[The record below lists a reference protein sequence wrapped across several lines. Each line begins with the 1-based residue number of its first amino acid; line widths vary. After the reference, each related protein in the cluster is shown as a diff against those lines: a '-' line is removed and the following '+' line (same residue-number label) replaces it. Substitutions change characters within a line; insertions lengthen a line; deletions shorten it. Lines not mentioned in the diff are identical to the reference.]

1 MIGKT
6 ISHYEILE
14 KLGEGGMGVVYKVH
28 DTQLDRS
35 VALKFLPQH
44 FIVTDED
51 KQRFIREAKAA
62 AALNHPNIC
71 TIYSIEEHHG
81 QQFIS
86 MEYVD
91 GMTLRERSEIRGQRS
106 EVRDQA
112 SETKKPGSRNLELET
127 AIDYAIQIAE
137 ALQQAHK
144 KDIVHRD
151 IKPENIMLTEEGRIK
166 VMDFGLAKLKGM
178 DTLTKSRST
187 VGTLGYMSPEQI
199 EGGEIDHRSDIFS
212 FGVILYEMLTGQKPF
227 RGEHE
232 AAMVYSIVNEDPQ
245 PVQTFLPDA
254 PPELIH
260 ILNRSLEKDT
270 GDRYQSISDILIDL
284 KRLQKGSGQ
293 RPVSGIRE
301 SRSESGTRKKSASLP
316 IRKAGFIIASI
327 IIAGVAIWF
336 AFLSPTKDMATT
348 TQERK
353 MLVVLPFQNLG
364 DSEMDYLVDGITD
377 EVTSTLTTLSG
388 LGVIGRSS
396 AYRYRNTTKTVQEI
410 ADELGVTYIME
421 GTVRWERRQDGEIQV
436 RVNPQLIRI
445 SDATQVWAQSFDAV
459 LSGVLALQ
467 SDIATQVAGALDVTL
482 RASERRVLTTER
494 TVDPEAYEYYLR
506 GEQYYSRGYSE
517 SDYRIAI
524 NLYTTA
530 LERDPLFS
538 SAYAKLSQAYSSL
551 YWFHYDR
558 SDEVLRQS
566 ESNAR
571 RAIELAPDHAD
582 GHEALGWFYYHGLL
596 NYERALRELDKA
608 LDMQPQNA
616 NILYAIAAVKR
627 RQGNFEEARKH
638 FDAAANLNPTDPVVL
653 FNTGETYWLIR
664 DYENAMNYF
673 DRVINLAPDWPDPYY
688 YKALTF
694 VQSDGD
700 FARVRSVLRTMSEKG
715 LHRIT
720 NYADRS
726 VHLYIPLLERNYNEI
741 FAQLDANSEYTLN
754 TQFEYVPGDLMRAS
768 TYYYSGDYNRARS
781 FFQSVE
787 NPMKTM
793 VDQNPS
799 DPRLHISMGIILAGL
814 GRKDEAIR
822 HGERAVE
829 ILPLSREAY
838 RGAYLLEGL
847 AKIYTM
853 TGEHGKSIDA
863 LETLLSRPSHINHN
877 LLRLDPAWD
886 QLRNDASFQKL
897 LTKKR

>member
-14 KLGEGGMGVVYKVH
+14 KLGEGGMGIVYKSH
-28 DTQLDRS
+28 DTKLDRT
-35 VALKFLPQH
+35 VALKFLPPH
-44 FIVTDED
+44 LTANDED
-51 KQRFIREAKAA
+51 KERFIREAKAA
-62 AALNHPNIC
+62 AALNHPHIC
-71 TIYSIEEHHG
+71 TIHNVDEFDG
-81 QQFIS
+81 NQFIV

-91 GMTLRERSEIRGQRS
+91 GVTLRDKFEIGNR
-106 EVRDQA
+106 
-112 SETKKPGSRNLELET
+112 KLET
-127 AIDYAIQIAE
+127 RQPGTWNLKLGTVIDYAIQIAE

-178 DTLTKSRST
+178 ENLTKSRST

-199 EGGEIDHRSDIFS
+199 QGGEVDHRSDIFS
-212 FGVILYEMLTGQKPF
+212 FGVVLYEMLAGQKPF

-232 AAMVYSIVNEDPQ
+232 AAMVYSIVNEPPQ
-245 PVQTFLPDA
+245 PVQTYLPDA
-254 PPELIH
+254 PLELDH
-260 ILNRSLEKDT
+260 IINRVLEKDP
-270 GDRYQSISDILIDL
+270 GDRYQSIDDLLIDIRRL
-284 KRLQKGSGQ
+284 KKGSGQ
-293 RPVSGIRE
+293 RPVSGIRD
-301 SRSESGTRKKSASLP
+301 SHSISQSHKSAMVSFSP
-316 IRKAGFIIASI
+316 QKIGAIAAAIIALVI
-327 IIAGVAIWF
+327 IVWV
-336 AFLSPTKDMATT
+336 AFLAPSKDTATLT
-348 TQERK
+348 PERK

-377 EVTSTLTTLSG
+377 EVTSNLTTLSG

-396 AYRYRNTTKTVQEI
+396 AYRYKNTTKTVREI

-436 RVNPQLIRI
+436 RVNPQLIRV
-445 SDATQVWAQSFDAV
+445 SDGTQVWAQSFDAV

-482 RASERRVLTTER
+482 RASERQVLTTER
-494 TVDPEAYEYYLR
+494 TVHSEAYEYYLR
-506 GEQYYSRGYSE
+506 GVQYFSRGYAE

-524 NLYTTA
+524 NLFTTA
-530 LERDPLFS
+530 FELDPSFS
-538 SAYAKLSQAYSSL
+538 SAYARLSRAYSSL

-571 RAIELAPDHAD
+571 RAIELAPDQAD
-582 GHEALGWFYYHGLL
+582 GYEVLGWYYYHGLL
-596 NYERALRELDKA
+596 DYERALREFSKA
-608 LDMQPQNA
+608 LDIQPQNA
-616 NILYAIAAVKR
+616 NVIYGVAAVKR
-627 RQGNFEEARKH
+627 RQGNFEESRQN
-638 FDAAANLNPTDPVVL
+638 FEAASNLNPTDPVVL

-664 DYENAMNYF
+664 DYENALNYF
-673 DRVINLAPDWPDPYY
+673 DRVINLAPDWPVPYY
-688 YKALTF
+688 FKALTL

-700 FARVRSVLRTMSEKG
+700 FTRVGSVLRTMREKG

-720 NYADRS
+720 DDADRS

-741 FAQLDANSEYTLN
+741 LAQLDANPGYISN
-754 TQFEYVPGDLMRAS
+754 TQFEYVPGDLFRALI
-768 TYYYSGDYNRARS
+768 YYYSGDHNRARS
-781 FFQSVE
+781 FFKSVE

-799 DPRLHISMGIILAGL
+799 DPRLHISLGITLAGL
-814 GRKDEAIR
+814 SRKEEAIR

-853 TGEHGKSIDA
+853 VGEHGKAIDA